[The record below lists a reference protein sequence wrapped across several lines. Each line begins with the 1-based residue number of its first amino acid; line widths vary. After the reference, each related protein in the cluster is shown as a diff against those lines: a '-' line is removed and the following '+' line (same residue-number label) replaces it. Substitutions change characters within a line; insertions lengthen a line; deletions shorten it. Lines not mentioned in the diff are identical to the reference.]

1 MMNVGATPMPAS
13 YAIDKRRRLVITTA
27 SACVTFAEAKTHQDQ
42 LLSDPDFHPDFN
54 QLVDCTAVTEL
65 TLSAEEARIIISR
78 KVFSSSSRRAFV
90 SANPAVFGMGRLME
104 AYNDM
109 TVAPSQVR
117 VFRDLASARKWL
129 GLEEAASATS

>member
-1 MMNVGATPMPAS
+1 
-13 YAIDKRRRLVITTA
+13 
-27 SACVTFAEAKTHQDQ
+27 
-42 LLSDPDFHPDFN
+42 
-54 QLVDCTAVTEL
+54 
-65 TLSAEEARIIISR
+65 
-78 KVFSSSSRRAFV
+78 
-90 SANPAVFGMGRLME
+90 ME

>member
-1 MMNVGATPMPAS
+1 MVNSGATAMPAS
-13 YAIDKRRRLVITTA
+13 YVIDNRRRLVVTTA
-27 SACVTFAEAKTHQDQ
+27 SGCVTFAETKAHQDQ
-42 LLSDPDFHPDFN
+42 LLNDPDFQPDLN

-65 TLSAEEARIIISR
+65 KLSSEEARAIVER
-78 KVFSSSSRRAFV
+78 KLFSPASRRAFV
-90 SANPAVFGMGRLME
+90 SANPAIFGMGRLME

-109 TVAPSQVR
+109 AAAPSQVR